1 MASGCG
7 FSKKVP
13 ARHPS
18 LTLKPW
24 TNHSVMAGLTV
35 KGDQT
40 TNIPGFRNLLRAA
53 PKAGGQRLIQNM
65 PNG

>member
-1 MASGCG
+1 
-7 FSKKVP
+7 
-13 ARHPS
+13 
-18 LTLKPW
+18 
-24 TNHSVMAGLTV
+24 MAGLTV

-65 PNG
+65 PTG